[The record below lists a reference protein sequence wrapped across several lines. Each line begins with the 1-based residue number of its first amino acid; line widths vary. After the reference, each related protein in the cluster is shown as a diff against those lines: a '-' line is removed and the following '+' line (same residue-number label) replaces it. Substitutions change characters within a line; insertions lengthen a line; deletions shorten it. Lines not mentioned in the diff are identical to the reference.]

1 MSFFNELRRRN
12 VIRVAVAYAAVAWL
26 LIQVAETV
34 FPLFDYSD
42 TPARVVVVVLA
53 IGFIPAMVLTWVF
66 EWTPQGLKRDI
77 DVDHSRPSHPAAA
90 RKLDCAIIVLLTLAV
105 GYFAV
110 DKFVLEPSREAV
122 LQDQQAE
129 QLASVAE
136 QARWVGRREALIESY
151 GEKSIAVLPF
161 VNMSVDADQAYF
173 SDGISEELL
182 NLLAR
187 IPGLR
192 VISRTSSFV
201 YKNRDVNLAQIAR
214 ELDVVHILEGSVRKS
229 GNHVRI
235 TAQLIDARSDSH
247 LWSETWDRTLDDI
260 FEIQDEIAAAVVEQL
275 KLRLLRPSHF
285 AGDPNPQAY
294 TMLLQARH
302 LARLGTTEGYAQSI
316 GLYQQAL
323 GIRPDYAAAWV
334 GLAISYSNQTSKG
347 LRPLEEGHALAR
359 EALQQALAIDPDY
372 APAHSQ
378 LGWLAMLHDNNLP
391 LAAQLLE
398 QALALAPTN
407 LGIIGN
413 AATLLFTLDRLRES
427 IQLDEYVNTHDPVNP
442 TGFANLGKSYL
453 AAGRWDEAIRA
464 YQTAL
469 RLSPG
474 RIGVNYSIGTARLLN
489 GEAAA
494 ALDAMQQEE
503 FELLRLIGLAM
514 VYHALGRNSDAD
526 ATLDTLISQYPQDA
540 AYNIAYVL
548 AYRGEADRAFEWLQ
562 RAVSQGDPGL
572 ADINSEPL
580 FQALHADPRWLPFL
594 ESIGR
599 SPSQLAAIPF
609 AVTRPGNQARALP
622 PTAVPLGRRHKKAGA
637 DYGFFIAALLHPVR
651 IPWR

>member
-1 MSFFNELRRRN
+1 MSFFNELKRRN

-90 RKLDCAIIVLLTLAV
+90 RKLDRAIIVLLTLAV

-110 DKFVLEPSREAV
+110 DKFVLEPSREAD

-136 QARWVGRREALIESY
+136 QARWAGRREALIESY
-151 GEKSIAVLPF
+151 GDKSIAVLPF
-161 VNMSVDADQAYF
+161 VNMSADAEQAYF

-229 GNHVRI
+229 GNRVRI

-275 KLRLLRPSHF
+275 KLRLLSPSPA

-294 TMLLQARH
+294 AMLLQARH

-316 GLYQQAL
+316 SLYQQAL

-391 LAAQLLE
+391 LAAQHLE

-427 IQLDEYVNTHDPVNP
+427 IELDEYVNTHDPVNP

-526 ATLDTLISQYPQDA
+526 AALNTLTSQHPQDA

-562 RAVSQGDPGL
+562 RAVAQGDPGL

-580 FQALHADPRWLPFL
+580 FQSLHADARWLPFL
-594 ESIGR
+594 TSIGR

-609 AVTRPGNQARALP
+609 DVTLPGN
-622 PTAVPLGRRHKKAGA
+622 
-637 DYGFFIAALLHPVR
+637 
-651 IPWR
+651 